1 MRRTPAVP
9 LVPESSEPV
18 GLVIADGG
26 LGDHI
31 PRFWAF
37 VWGPVPDDAF
47 DHAGDAV
54 AVDTF
59 EAAGRSAAGP
69 PRHRA
74 SGAVLATCP

>member
-1 MRRTPAVP
+1 MRRAAHVP
-9 LVPESSEPV
+9 SVLESPEPV

-47 DHAGDAV
+47 ES
-54 AVDTF
+54 AVDSV
-59 EAAGRSAAGP
+59 AAPANRQRDARILTS
-69 PRHRA
+69 
-74 SGAVLATCP
+74 CP